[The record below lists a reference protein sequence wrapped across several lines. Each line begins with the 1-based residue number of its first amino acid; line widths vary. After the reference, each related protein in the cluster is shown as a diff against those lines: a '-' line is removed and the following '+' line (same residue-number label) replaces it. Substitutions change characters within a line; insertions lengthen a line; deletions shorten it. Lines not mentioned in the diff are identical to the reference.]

1 MNPISKNLIA
11 FCFTLLWIA
20 SLYCQNIKRDTLI
33 RSTQPPPLYCPS
45 IPPPDSMM
53 LYNTSEVQVPPQ
65 FPGDIKKYLADS
77 IRYPD
82 DARKKNIQGF
92 VILNFIVE
100 KSGSV
105 STI

>member
-1 MNPISKNLIA
+1 
-11 FCFTLLWIA
+11 
-20 SLYCQNIKRDTLI
+20 
-33 RSTQPPPLYCPS
+33 
-45 IPPPDSMM
+45 MM

-105 STI
+105 STITVMRSPDTSLSIEAKRVVSTMKWIPGKKNGVPVRVHELQSVIFRLR